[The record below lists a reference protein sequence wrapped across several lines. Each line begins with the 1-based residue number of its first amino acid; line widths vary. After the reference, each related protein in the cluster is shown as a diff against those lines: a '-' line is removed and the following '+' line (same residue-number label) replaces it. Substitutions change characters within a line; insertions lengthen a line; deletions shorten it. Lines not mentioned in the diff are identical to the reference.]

1 MNTSGTLRLVAISL
15 GAILI
20 GLTCPGMASAQPK
33 YDPGVSDT
41 EIRIGNFAPY
51 SGPASVYSVYGK
63 VFEGYFNRINENG
76 GINGRK
82 IRILSYDDAYSPP
95 KAVEQTRRLVESDEV
110 LFIFG
115 AVGTP
120 GNAAIMKYMNA
131 RKVPQLF
138 AASGSSL
145 FADPEHFP
153 WTIGFQPSYRAE
165 GKLYA
170 QYVLAQQPDA
180 KIGVLFQ
187 DDDFGK
193 DLLAGLEEGLGAKA
207 KDMIVLTT
215 SYDTRAPT
223 VESQI
228 VQLKASGANVLMDFA
243 TPKFSTQAIRKV
255 GELGWRPLHFVAS
268 VASHVG
274 SVLKPAGFDNAK
286 GVVTGHWVKD
296 PNDPAMADDAG
307 VKEWRAFMD
316 RYYPGGDQ
324 TNNINVIAYALAQT
338 LEQVLRKCG
347 DDLTRVNVMKVATN
361 LGVAKTDILIPGVRI
376 QPSPKDYL
384 VVRDLRLDQF
394 DGVTYRPLG
403 AAVELSR

>member
-1 MNTSGTLRLVAISL
+1 MKRLPAIIAGL
-15 GAILI
+15 ALLFCANGAL
-20 GLTCPGMASAQPK
+20 AQKK
-33 YDPGVSDT
+33 YDPGASDT
-41 EIRIGNFAPY
+41 EIRLGNFVPY

-63 VFEGYFNRINENG
+63 IFEGYFARLNEAG

-82 IRILSYDDAYSPP
+82 IKLLSYDDAYSPP

-110 LFIFG
+110 LLIFG

-131 RKVPQLF
+131 KKVPQLF
-138 AASGSSL
+138 AGTGSSL
-145 FADPEHFP
+145 FADPKHFP

-170 QYVLAQQPDA
+170 QYVLANAPEA
-180 KIGVLFQ
+180 KISVLFQ

-193 DLLAGLEEGLGAKA
+193 DLLSGLEEGLGDKA
-207 KDMIVLTT
+207 KTMIVAKT

-223 VESQI
+223 IESQI

-255 GELGWRPLHFVAS
+255 GELGWKPMHFVAS
-268 VASHVG
+268 VGSHVG
-274 SVLKPAGFDNAK
+274 SVLKPAGFENAK
-286 GVVTGHWVKD
+286 GVITGHWVKD

-316 RYYPGGDQ
+316 RYYPSGDQ
-324 TNNINVIAYALAQT
+324 TNNINVIAYVLAQT
-338 LEQVLRKCG
+338 LEDVLRKCG
-347 DDLTRVNVMKVATN
+347 DDLTRANVMKVATT
-361 LGVAKTDILIPGVRI
+361 LGDVKSDLLIPGVRI
-376 QPSPKDYL
+376 QPSPTDYL

-394 DGVTYRPLG
+394 DGTTYRPLG
-403 AAVELSR
+403 AAIELKP